1 MATLKEL
8 SERTGYS
15 TATISRVL
23 NGDASFSVP
32 EEVRRRILEEADKA
46 NYRETRSRRGRT
58 PKNLLRIGIAEMLTP
73 AQQLNDPYYLY
84 LGNYVRQGCIDK
96 KYVCIPL
103 ESRGESFEL
112 PRGEKLDGI
121 IAIGYFSIAQ
131 VDSLG
136 KLSSNV
142 VFIDSSPFESKYDS
156 VVVGY
161 ELGVSLAL
169 EFLVKLG
176 HKHIGFVGPVWKF
189 NDRRQDALEVR
200 RQLFIRRME
209 ARRKYDPTLMIDCD
223 MDIAATIE
231 AWKKYLA
238 EGKPMPTAV
247 LCANEENAVG
257 TLNYLQQRGISIPED
272 ISVVSFNDT
281 PRSGLVSPALTSVSI
296 NTKEMAGTALR
307 MLTERAA
314 VSGKEPLR
322 TVPLKVIVPP
332 SIVVRDSTQRL
343 SIGD

>member
-32 EEVRRRILEEADKA
+32 EEVKRRILEEADKA
-46 NYRETRSRRGRT
+46 NYHETRSRRGRT
-58 PKNLLRIGIAEMLTP
+58 PKSLLRIGVAEMLTP

-96 KYVCIPL
+96 KYVRIPL
-103 ESRGESFEL
+103 EPRGEGFAL
-112 PRGEKLDGI
+112 PRNEKLDGI
-121 IAIGYFSIAQ
+121 VAIGYFSIAQ
-131 VDSLG
+131 IDSLS
-136 KLSSNV
+136 KLSQNV
-142 VFIDSSPFESKYDS
+142 VFIDSSPFESKFDS

-176 HKHIGFVGPVWKF
+176 HRQIGFVGPVWKY

-200 RQLFIRRME
+200 RQLFIKRME
-209 ARRKYDPTLMIDCD
+209 ARRKYDPALMIDCT
-223 MDIAATIE
+223 MDIGATVE
-231 AWKKYLA
+231 AWSKYLA
-238 EGKPMPTAV
+238 EGKPLPSAV

-257 TLNYLQQRGISIPED
+257 TLNYLQQQGFSIPED

-281 PRSGLVSPALTSVSI
+281 PRSELVSPSLTSISI
-296 NTKEMAGTALR
+296 NTKEMAETALR
-307 MLTERAA
+307 MLAERAQI
-314 VSGKEPLR
+314 SGKEPVRAL
-322 TVPLKVIVPP
+322 PLKVIVPP
-332 SIVVRDSTQRL
+332 SIVVRNSTRKVL
-343 SIGD
+343 